1 MGPTHLCGTKESSGM
16 IRDWGRAS
24 KEIHILLITLRK
36 TKKRFKLTSSIS
48 AVDLRTRMRLK
59 CEGNKCKAVILAQK
73 IQQQYEIKARAHSEY
88 VEGGCWP
95 WNSLMTKTTIFR
107 SKSFGTPSTKC
118 TWLVIRLNRY

>member
-1 MGPTHLCGTKESSGM
+1 MWYK
-16 IRDWGRAS
+16 RKFRNDQR
-24 KEIHILLITLRK
+24 LRK
-36 TKKRFKLTSSIS
+36 GVKGDSHSFDSITENQKRFKLTSSIS

-118 TWLVIRLNRY
+118 TWLVIRFNRH

>member
-1 MGPTHLCGTKESSGM
+1 M
-16 IRDWGRAS
+16 
-24 KEIHILLITLRK
+24 ITLRK

-107 SKSFGTPSTKC
+107 SKSFGTPNNTTLSMIEEHSEKVHAILHTAK
-118 TWLVIRLNRY
+118 